1 MEDAGEKGMKTQLLD
16 ELARAIDAPRSPG
29 RLANIKKAFAA
40 YTESLKVPW
49 WKRIWRKQNKET
61 RPFWV

>member
-1 MEDAGEKGMKTQLLD
+1 MKQAQLLD
-16 ELARAIDAPRSPG
+16 ELARCLDEDHRYNETTE
-29 RLANIKKAFAA
+29 RTRKAFAA
-40 YTESLKVPW
+40 YTESLKVSW